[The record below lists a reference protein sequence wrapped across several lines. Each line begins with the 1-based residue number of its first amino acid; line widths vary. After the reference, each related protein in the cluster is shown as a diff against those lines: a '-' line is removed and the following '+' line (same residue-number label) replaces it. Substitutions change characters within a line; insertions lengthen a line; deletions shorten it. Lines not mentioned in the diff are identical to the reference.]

1 MTRARGVPG
10 APPAETESDAT
21 MLTTAPD
28 RAAALEPMSSDMA
41 AKVTAFARACKAAA
55 RTVALYPGEHP
66 AVGTALAAVTAAA
79 EEATSTALL
88 QLAVR
93 PDALTVEGRAIPRP
107 DAAVADLAGILHRHQ
122 VGQLTIRPLTD
133 ADTWRRFLALLSLPP
148 DQARLR
154 GGLGQLWASEG
165 ETRIEVRTLDYNEL
179 LRSRVRGDK
188 ATWDAIVA
196 GCLEGSAFSL
206 DDAMVELLFGI
217 LNDPDKIVAV
227 MQAVETRLAS
237 GSGEGR
243 GPMVIAGL
251 LQAVAQF
258 VAASAPDAV
267 DSVMSALAEA
277 ATRLPV
283 STLAPI
289 VDGPRGGTFQ
299 PGLARFVQGLVRHVN
314 DGSIAALIACEVR
327 GGRGSSARLAD
338 AFCGLAPEPDRRSA
352 ILALARNAVVEDGGA
367 ASPEL
372 AQAWRE
378 SEEMLLTYSD
388 KDFVSDAYNAELSRL
403 NNRAVDLEKDHTD
416 HAGTIAGWRNSVD
429 DDRLRLLDAGL
440 IADLMHLQQD
450 VAQWRE
456 LAALA
461 LHRVS
466 VLLVVGDFPAAAL
479 LAEALRSQAED
490 VTRPDIQ
497 PAAAETLHS
506 ILTASTMRHVA
517 SHLDTSDREVVAAAQ
532 RFCVALGTVA
542 IGPLAEVLSREERS
556 RPRKH
561 LIDVLIGFGAAGRQ
575 SVEKLRQ
582 SSNAAVRRTAVLLLR
597 EFGGQEALPELASL
611 LDDAEPHVQ
620 REATRAI
627 AMLGIDTAYDTLIR
641 ALERGTDR
649 ARTSILGVLWNMPDE
664 DAEQLLTY
672 LVLHAPYRG
681 AMWAVHE
688 RAVERLGSLGGQHA
702 ISALSTVLQRRSFWA
717 PFRMVALH
725 RLAIDALA
733 RIGTPDAVAVIETTA
748 AYGLR
753 LDRKAARARL
763 ADLEGATPGKGHR
776 R

>member
-1 MTRARGVPG
+1 
-10 APPAETESDAT
+10 

-28 RAAALEPMSSDMA
+28 RATAPEPMSADMA
-41 AKVTAFARACKAAA
+41 ARVTAFARACKAAV

-79 EEATSTALL
+79 EEATANALL

-122 VGQLTIRPLTD
+122 VGQITIRPLTD
-133 ADTWRRFLALLSLPP
+133 AETWRRFLALLSLPA

-154 GGLGQLWASEG
+154 GGLGELWASEG

-179 LRSRVRGDK
+179 LRARVRGDK

-196 GCLEGSAFSL
+196 GCLEGVAFSL

-217 LNDPDKIVAV
+217 LNDPDKIVGL

-237 GSGEGR
+237 EHGEGR
-243 GPMVIAGL
+243 SPMVIAGL

-258 VAASAPDAV
+258 VAASAPDEADRV
-267 DSVMSALAEA
+267 IAALAEA

-283 STLAPI
+283 STLAPM
-289 VDGPRGGTFQ
+289 VGSQRGGTFQ
-299 PGLARFVQGLVRHVN
+299 PGLARFIQGLVRHVH
-314 DGSIAALIACEVR
+314 DDSIANLVASEVR
-327 GGRGSSARLAD
+327 SGRGSSTHLAD
-338 AFCGLAPEPDRRSA
+338 AFCGLAPDPDRRSA
-352 ILALARNAVVEDGGA
+352 ILAQARNDVVGDGATANPALAR
-367 ASPEL
+367 
-372 AQAWRE
+372 AWQE
-378 SEEMLLTYSD
+378 SEEMLITYSD
-388 KDFVSDAYNAELSRL
+388 KAFVSDAYHAEISNLDS
-403 NNRAVDLEKDHTD
+403 RAVDLEKDHTD
-416 HAGTIAGWRNSVD
+416 PAGALAGWRDSVN
-429 DDRLRLLDAGL
+429 DDRIRLLDADL

-450 VAQWRE
+450 VGEWRA

-461 LHRVS
+461 HHRVS
-466 VLLVVGDFPAAAL
+466 VLLVVGDFAAAAL
-479 LAEALRSQAED
+479 LAEALRDQAED
-490 VTRPDIQ
+490 VTRPEIKA
-497 PAAAETLHS
+497 AAAEALHG

-517 SHLDTSDREVVAAAQ
+517 SHLDTSDREVVAAAL
-532 RFCVALGTVA
+532 RFCLALGTVA

-561 LIDVLIGFGAAGRQ
+561 LIDILIGFGAAGRQ

-582 SSNAAVRRTAVLLLR
+582 SSNAGVRRTAVLLLR

-611 LDDAEPHVQ
+611 LDDDEPHVQ

-627 AMLGIDTAYDTLIR
+627 AMLGIDTAYDTLIN
-641 ALERGTDR
+641 ALARGTDR
-649 ARTSILGVLWNMPDE
+649 ARVSILGVLWNMPDE
-664 DAEQLLTY
+664 DAEPLLTY

-688 RAVERLGSLGGQHA
+688 RAVERLGTLGGQHVV
-702 ISALSTVLQRRSFWA
+702 SALATVLQRRSVWA

-725 RLAIDALA
+725 RRAIDALG
-733 RIGTPDAVAVIETTA
+733 RIGTPDAVDIIEATA
-748 AYGLR
+748 ASGLL
-753 LDRKAARARL
+753 LDRKYARVRL
-763 ADLEGATPGKGHR
+763 ADLEGAAPGEGHR

>member
-1 MTRARGVPG
+1 MSTSA
-10 APPAETESDAT
+10 
-21 MLTTAPD
+21 LD
-28 RAAALEPMSSDMA
+28 RAVAPEPMTADLA
-41 AKVTAFARACKAAA
+41 ARVTAFARACKAAA

-66 AVGTALAAVTAAA
+66 AVGAALAAVTAAA
-79 EEATSTALL
+79 ENATSNALL

-93 PDALTVEGRAIPRP
+93 PDALTVEGRAMVRP

-122 VGQLTIRPLTD
+122 VGQLTLRPLTD

-179 LRSRVRGDK
+179 LRSRLRGDQ

-206 DDAMVELLFGI
+206 DDAMAELLFGI
-217 LNDPDKIVAV
+217 LNDPDKIVAL
-227 MQAVETRLAS
+227 MEAVKSRLAP
-237 GSGEGR
+237 GAGEGQS
-243 GPMVIAGL
+243 PVVIASL

-258 VAASAPDAV
+258 VASSAPDEA
-267 DSVMSALAEA
+267 DSVMAALAEA

-283 STLAPI
+283 ATLAPM
-289 VDGPRGGTFQ
+289 VDGPKGGSFR
-299 PGLARFVQGLVRHVN
+299 PGLARFVQRLVGRMN
-314 DGSIAALIACEVR
+314 DGSIANFIAGEVR
-327 GGRGSSARLAD
+327 GGRGSSTRLAD

-352 ILALARNAVVEDGGA
+352 ILAMARNAVVDGGA
-367 ASPEL
+367 PADPAL
-372 AQAWRE
+372 VQAWQE
-378 SEEMLLTYSD
+378 SEELLLTYSD
-388 KDFVSDAYNAELSRL
+388 KDFVSDAYNEELSRL
-403 NNRAVDLEKDHTD
+403 NSRAVDLDKDHTD
-416 HAGTIAGWRNSVD
+416 QAGTLAAWRDSVD
-429 DDRLRLLDAGL
+429 DSRLRLLDAGL
-440 IADLMHLQQD
+440 IADLMRLQHD
-450 VAQWRE
+450 LAQWRE

-479 LAEALRSQAED
+479 LAESLRAQAED
-490 VTRPDIQ
+490 ASRAEFR
-497 PAAAETLHS
+497 AAADETLRS

-517 SHLDTSDREVVAAAQ
+517 SHLDTSDLQVVAAAQ
-532 RFCVALGTVA
+532 RFCIALGTVA

-556 RPRKH
+556 RPRQH
-561 LIDVLIGFGAAGRQ
+561 LIDILIGFGAAGRQ

-597 EFGGQEALPELASL
+597 EFGGQEALPELESL

-627 AMLGIDTAYDTLIR
+627 AMLGIDSAYETLIR

-649 ARTSILGVLWNMPDE
+649 ARTSILGVLWTMPDE
-664 DAEQLLTY
+664 DAEQVLTY
-672 LVLHAPYRG
+672 LVRRAPYRG

-688 RAVERLGSLGGQHA
+688 RAVERLGAVGGQPA
-702 ISALSTVLQRRSFWA
+702 ISALSTILQRRSLWS

-725 RLAIDALA
+725 RLAIDALS
-733 RIGTPDAVAVIETTA
+733 RIGTPDAVAVVETTA
-748 AYGLR
+748 AYGLW

-763 ADLEGATPGKGHR
+763 ADIEGSGPLKGLR